1 MLKSSIANGTLSK
14 LRHFAPS
21 KASLLLYYSS
31 FLFAHIT
38 RLSSLVLLERNQY
51 RSDKLQKPCI
61 RIVSFSDFNS
71 HTNNLFAKLK
81 LLKAKHAFTPN
92 RLIFMFDYIKGCIPY
107 ELKRL
112 FTFNCDMHSCRTC
125 SSVILHIPKGIGAR
139 YYINI

>member
-21 KASLLLYYSS
+21 KASLLLYYAS

-38 RLSSLVLLERNQY
+38 RLSSLVLLQRNQY

-61 RIVSFSDFNS
+61 RIVSFSDLNS
-71 HTNNLFAKLK
+71 HTNNLFAK
-81 LLKAKHAFTPN
+81 F
-92 RLIFMFDYIKGCIPY
+92 KGCIPY

-125 SSVILHIPKGIGAR
+125 SSVILHIPKGNGAR

>member
-1 MLKSSIANGTLSK
+1 MLKSPIANGTLSK

-31 FLFAHIT
+31 FLFALVT

-51 RSDKLQKPCI
+51 RSDKLQKRI

-125 SSVILHIPKGIGAR
+125 SSVILHIPKGNGAR